1 MCFQVCVCGLEV
13 KESRRGPATGA
24 LSLSD
29 VDEVI
34 SQDLKPAPRR
44 PNVDQWR
51 VRTRRLI
58 KRVGL
63 GNHCARVATE

>member
-34 SQDLKPAPRR
+34 SQDLKLASRAGATSISGGCG
-44 PNVDQWR
+44 Q
-51 VRTRRLI
+51 
-58 KRVGL
+58 VGSSS
-63 GNHCARVATE
+63 